1 MRERLGWRSLRS
13 AFPSIWRMRSRVCS
27 VAAGDAF
34 LADFARIIDSS
45 AFADSVLFITF
56 DKGASNVVAE
66 AVSPRLWSA
75 RWSAP
80 EAATPRSAI
89 ATALFAPIE
98 DAWGLGCLNQ
108 TCGVGDLRGLFGA

>member
-1 MRERLGWRSLRS
+1 
-13 AFPSIWRMRSRVCS
+13 MRSRVCS

-34 LADFARIIDSS
+34 LADFAPRIIDSS

-56 DKGASNVVAE
+56 DKGASNVRGGGRIATLVVSPLVRAGGRDA
-66 AVSPRLWSA
+66 AVSNHYTLLR
-75 RWSAP
+75 
-80 EAATPRSAI
+80 T
-89 ATALFAPIE
+89 IE